1 MTPALATMNTRPAA
15 TGASTKTSTLP
26 QFRAGSARPAI
37 SAPATTAAVH
47 AAPAAG
53 AAHRHPSAM
62 VGVETSLTDTA
73 SARGVD
79 VGGLEQ
85 SRGKRSD
92 SIRFGSTAYG
102 IERLEV
108 YLATY
113 AFEPH
118 RHDTYAIGMTTAGI
132 QTFHYRGS
140 RHTCLPGQLH
150 VLHPDEAHDGAAG
163 TDTGFGYRM
172 LYIPTELV
180 REALAGRALPF
191 VTDPVQPLGP
201 AAGRI
206 ASLLSDLDEP
216 IDELSS
222 AEIAVAV
229 ADGLV
234 SLSGSPERGPAAID
248 TRAVEL
254 ARDYLA
260 AHARE
265 QTSASVLEK
274 IAGTDRFTIARHFRW
289 AFGTSPDRYRT
300 SRRVALARAAI
311 ESGQSLVRAASEAGF
326 ADQSHMTRQF
336 KRTYG
341 LTPGRWRAVTADSSR
356 KTGARAQSQETRS
369 ICRTVKVPPVGARTS
384 NAT

>member
-1 MTPALATMNTRPAA
+1 MITR
-15 TGASTKTSTLP
+15 G
-26 QFRAGSARPAI
+26 I
-37 SAPATTAAVH
+37 D
-47 AAPAAG
+47 
-53 AAHRHPSAM
+53 
-62 VGVETSLTDTA
+62 VGRLER
-73 SARGVD
+73 ARG
-79 VGGLEQ
+79 Q
-85 SRGKRSD
+85 RSD
-92 SIRFGSTAYG
+92 SIRFGPSAYG

-108 YLATY
+108 YLSTS

-163 TDTGFGYRM
+163 TDAGFGYRM
-172 LYIPTELV
+172 LYVPTELV
-180 REALAGRALPF
+180 REALSGRALPF
-191 VTDPVQPLGP
+191 VDDPIQPLVP

-206 ASLLSDLDEP
+206 AALLSDIDEP
-216 IDELSS
+216 INELSS

-234 SLSGSPERGPAAID
+234 SLSGCRERRPAAINM
-248 TRAVEL
+248 RAVAL
-254 ARDYLA
+254 TRDYLA

-265 QTSASVLEK
+265 QTSATVLEK

-311 ESGQSLVRAASEAGF
+311 EGGRSLAEAASEAGF

-341 LTPGRWRAVTADSSR
+341 LTPGHWRAITGDSSR
-356 KTGARAQSQETRS
+356 TTSASAARAGHAQFAGNT
-369 ICRTVKVPPVGARTS
+369 
-384 NAT
+384 